1 MYLTK
6 FDTMKIPNPE
16 IELSVKALPLLKWI
30 CITPGKTILYTI
42 SWLQL
47 VLAVMIVY
55 YGAPIDILLFAIAIL
70 ISIHYCIKSIRAEH
84 DRIKAR
90 VGAPK

>member
-1 MYLTK
+1 
-6 FDTMKIPNPE
+6 MKIPNLE

-30 CITPGKTILYTI
+30 CITSGKTILYTA

-47 VLAVMIVY
+47 VLAIVIVY
-55 YGAPIDILLFAIAIL
+55 YGAPIDILLFAIAVL
-70 ISIHYCIKSIRAEH
+70 ISLHYCMKSIRAEH
-84 DRIKAR
+84 DKIEAR